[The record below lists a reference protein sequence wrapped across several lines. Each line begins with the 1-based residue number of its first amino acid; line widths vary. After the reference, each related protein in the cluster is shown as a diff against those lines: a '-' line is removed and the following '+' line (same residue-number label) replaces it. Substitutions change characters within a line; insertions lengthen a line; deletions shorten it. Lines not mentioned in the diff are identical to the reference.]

1 MQQYVIGIIL
11 LSIGIY
17 LFRDPAEK
25 KRTVVGHYALGI
37 SINNTRL
44 YKIFGLIGAIIAY
57 FTYESYIV
65 SYIPSDFPIPQSI
78 VVVLILLIGAFLARS
93 FVQTTEDFISVGG
106 PTILFVFSYDYL
118 KFERN
123 IDILDYISKLPTIPN
138 ITNDVLE
145 YIMLLMVIFLSYLF
159 RRILRRFMPIILAG
173 FFSGLLIANGLN
185 ILFKG
190 VLPTSRQELELQVSG
205 IIAILSISYQIY
217 FNRKKRNERKISKQ
231 EITPKKPTNIEI
243 TCPACLEYTV
253 HKIINRKETNDG
265 VEVLI
270 QCTGKNVFDTICG
283 NYQTVSETNQ

>member
-65 SYIPSDFPIPQSI
+65 SYIPSEFPIPQSI

-93 FVQTTEDFISVGG
+93 LVQTTEDFISVGG

-123 IDILDYISKLPTIPN
+123 IDILDYISKLPAIPN

-145 YIMLLMVIFLSYLF
+145 YIILLMVIFLSYLF
-159 RRILRRFMPIILAG
+159 RRILRRSMPIILAG

-243 TCPACLEYTV
+243 TCSACLEYTV

-265 VEVLI
+265 IEVLI

>member
-1 MQQYVIGIIL
+1 MQQYVTGIIL

-44 YKIFGLIGAIIAY
+44 YRIFGLIGAIIAY
-57 FTYESYIV
+57 FTYEAYIV
-65 SYIPSDFPIPQSI
+65 SYVPSDFPIPHNI
-78 VVVLILLIGAFLARS
+78 IIVLILLIGAFVARS

-106 PTILFVFSYDYL
+106 PTILFIFSYDYL

-123 IDILDYISKLPTIPN
+123 IDILDYISKLPAIPN

-145 YIMLLMVIFLSYLF
+145 YIILLMVIFLSYVF
-159 RRILRRFMPIILAG
+159 RRILRRSMPIILGG
-173 FFSGLLIANGLN
+173 FFSGLLIANGLS

-190 VLPTSRQELELQVSG
+190 TLPTSRQELELQVSG
-205 IIAILSISYQIY
+205 IITILSISYQIY
-217 FNRKKRNERKISKQ
+217 FNRKKRNERKIGKQ
-231 EITPKKPTNIEI
+231 EITPKVQTNIEI
-243 TCPACLEYTV
+243 TCPACLEYTN

>member
-17 LFRDPAEK
+17 LFRDPAER
-25 KRTVVGHYALGI
+25 KRTVVGHYALGL

-78 VVVLILLIGAFLARS
+78 VVVLILLIGAFIARS

-123 IDILDYISKLPTIPN
+123 IDILDYISKLPAIPN

-145 YIMLLMVIFLSYLF
+145 YILLLMVIFLSYLF
-159 RRILRRFMPIILAG
+159 RRILRRSMPIILAG

-253 HKIINRKETNDG
+253 HKIINRKETNEG

>member
-1 MQQYVIGIIL
+1 VQQYVIGIIL

-17 LFRDPAEK
+17 LFRDPAER
-25 KRTVVGHYALGI
+25 KRTVVGHYALGL

-65 SYIPSDFPIPQSI
+65 SYIPSDFPLPQSI
-78 VVVLILLIGAFLARS
+78 VVVLILLIGAFIARS

-123 IDILDYISKLPTIPN
+123 IDILDYISKLPAIPN

-145 YIMLLMVIFLSYLF
+145 YILLLMVIFLSYLF
-159 RRILRRFMPIILAG
+159 RRILRRSMPIILAG

-253 HKIINRKETNDG
+253 HKIINRKETNEG

>member
-25 KRTVVGHYALGI
+25 KRTVVGHYALGL

-78 VVVLILLIGAFLARS
+78 VVVLILLIGAFIARS

-123 IDILDYISKLPTIPN
+123 IDILDYISKLPAIPN

-145 YIMLLMVIFLSYLF
+145 YILLLMVIFLSYLF
-159 RRILRRFMPIILAG
+159 RRILRRSMPIILAG
-173 FFSGLLIANGLN
+173 FFAGLLIANGLN

-253 HKIINRKETNDG
+253 HKIINRKETNEG

>member
-57 FTYESYIV
+57 FTYESYIA

-78 VVVLILLIGAFLARS
+78 VVVLILLIGAFTARS

-123 IDILDYISKLPTIPN
+123 IDILDYISKLPAIPN

-159 RRILRRFMPIILAG
+159 RRILRRSMPIILAG
-173 FFSGLLIANGLN
+173 LFSGLLIANGLN

>member
-17 LFRDPAEK
+17 LFRDPAER
-25 KRTVVGHYALGI
+25 KRTVVGHYALGL

-65 SYIPSDFPIPQSI
+65 SYIPSDFPLPQSI
-78 VVVLILLIGAFLARS
+78 VVVLILLIGAFIARS

-123 IDILDYISKLPTIPN
+123 IDILDYISKLPAIPN

-145 YIMLLMVIFLSYLF
+145 YILLLMVIFLSYLF
-159 RRILRRFMPIILAG
+159 RRILRRSMPIILAG

-253 HKIINRKETNDG
+253 HKIINRKETNEG

>member
-17 LFRDPAEK
+17 LFRDPAER

-65 SYIPSDFPIPQSI
+65 SYIPSDFPLPQSI
-78 VVVLILLIGAFLARS
+78 VVVLILLIGAFIARS

-123 IDILDYISKLPTIPN
+123 IDILDYISKLPAIPN

-145 YIMLLMVIFLSYLF
+145 YILLLMVIFLSYLF
-159 RRILRRFMPIILAG
+159 RRILRRSMPIILAG

-253 HKIINRKETNDG
+253 HKIINRKETNEG

>member
-17 LFRDPAEK
+17 LFRDPAER

-57 FTYESYIV
+57 FTYESYIA

-78 VVVLILLIGAFLARS
+78 VVVLILLIGAFIARS

-123 IDILDYISKLPTIPN
+123 IDILDYISKLPAIPN

-145 YIMLLMVIFLSYLF
+145 YILLLMVIFLSYLF
-159 RRILRRFMPIILAG
+159 RRILRRSMPIILAG

-253 HKIINRKETNDG
+253 HKIINRKETNEG

>member
-1 MQQYVIGIIL
+1 VQQYVIGIIL

>member
-25 KRTVVGHYALGI
+25 KRTVVGHHALGI

-65 SYIPSDFPIPQSI
+65 SYIPSDFLIPQSI

-123 IDILDYISKLPTIPN
+123 IDILDYISKLPAIPN

-159 RRILRRFMPIILAG
+159 RRILRRSMPIILAG
-173 FFSGLLIANGLN
+173 FFAGLLIANGLN

-265 VEVLI
+265 VELLI

-283 NYQTVSETNQ
+283 NYQNVSETNQ

>member
-1 MQQYVIGIIL
+1 MCI
-11 LSIGIY
+11 
-17 LFRDPAEK
+17 RD
-25 KRTVVGHYALGI
+25 RHYALGI

-65 SYIPSDFPIPQSI
+65 SYIPSDFLIPQSI

-123 IDILDYISKLPTIPN
+123 IDILDYISKLPAIPN

-159 RRILRRFMPIILAG
+159 RRILRRSMPIILAG
-173 FFSGLLIANGLN
+173 FFAGLLIANGLN

-231 EITPKKPTNIEI
+231 EITPKKPTDIEI

-265 VEVLI
+265 VELLI

>member
-11 LSIGIY
+11 LSTGIY

-57 FTYESYIV
+57 FTYESYIA

-78 VVVLILLIGAFLARS
+78 VVVLILLIGAFIARS

-123 IDILDYISKLPTIPN
+123 VDLLDYISKLPAIPN

-159 RRILRRFMPIILAG
+159 RRILRRSMPIILAG
-173 FFSGLLIANGLN
+173 LFSGLLIANGLN

-205 IIAILSISYQIY
+205 IITILSISYQIY

>member
-11 LSIGIY
+11 LSTGIY

-57 FTYESYIV
+57 FTYESYIA

-78 VVVLILLIGAFLARS
+78 VVVLILLIGAFIARS

-123 IDILDYISKLPTIPN
+123 IDILDYISKLPAIPN

-145 YIMLLMVIFLSYLF
+145 YILLLMVIFLSYLF
-159 RRILRRFMPIILAG
+159 RRILRRSMPIILAG
-173 FFSGLLIANGLN
+173 LFSGLLIANGLN

>member
-1 MQQYVIGIIL
+1 MQQYVIGTIL
-11 LSIGIY
+11 LSVGIY
-17 LFRDPAEK
+17 LFRDPADK

-44 YKIFGLIGAIIAY
+44 YRIFGLIGAIIAY
-57 FTYESYIV
+57 FAYESYIV

-78 VVVLILLIGAFLARS
+78 MIVLILLIGAFIARS
-93 FVQTTEDFISVGG
+93 LVQTTEDFISVGG

-123 IDILDYISKLPTIPN
+123 IDLLDYISKLPAIPN

-145 YIMLLMVIFLSYLF
+145 YIILLIVIFLSYVF
-159 RRILRRFMPIILAG
+159 RRILRRSMPIILAG
-173 FFSGLLIANGLN
+173 LFSGLLIANGSN

-190 VLPTSRQELELQVSG
+190 VLPSSRQELELQVAG
-205 IIAILSISYQIY
+205 IIAVLSISYQIY
-217 FNRKKRNERKISKQ
+217 FNRKKRKKRKISKQ
-231 EITPKKPTNIEI
+231 DITPKKPTNIEI

-253 HKIINRKETNDG
+253 HKIINRKETIDG

-283 NYQTVSETNQ
+283 NYQTVSERNQ

>member
-17 LFRDPAEK
+17 LFRDPAER

-65 SYIPSDFPIPQSI
+65 SYIPSDFPLPQSI
-78 VVVLILLIGAFLARS
+78 VVVLILLIGAFIARS

-123 IDILDYISKLPTIPN
+123 IDILDYISKLPAIPN

-145 YIMLLMVIFLSYLF
+145 YILLLMVIFLSYLF
-159 RRILRRFMPIILAG
+159 RRILRRSMPIILAG

-231 EITPKKPTNIEI
+231 EITPKKLTNIEI

-253 HKIINRKETNDG
+253 HKIINRKETNEG

>member
-65 SYIPSDFPIPQSI
+65 SYIPSDFLIPQSI

-118 KFERN
+118 KYERN
-123 IDILDYISKLPTIPN
+123 IDILDYISKLPAIPN

-145 YIMLLMVIFLSYLF
+145 YILLLMVIFLSYLF
-159 RRILRRFMPIILAG
+159 RRILRRSMPIILAG

-231 EITPKKPTNIEI
+231 EITPKKPTNIKI

>member
-123 IDILDYISKLPTIPN
+123 IDILDYISKLPAIPN

>member
-11 LSIGIY
+11 LSIGVY

-123 IDILDYISKLPTIPN
+123 IDILDYISKLPAIPN

-159 RRILRRFMPIILAG
+159 RRILRRSMPIILAG

>member
-17 LFRDPAEK
+17 LFRDPAER

-78 VVVLILLIGAFLARS
+78 VVVLILLIGAFIARS

-123 IDILDYISKLPTIPN
+123 IDILDYISKLPAIPN

-145 YIMLLMVIFLSYLF
+145 YILLLMVIFLSYLF
-159 RRILRRFMPIILAG
+159 RRILRRSMPIILAG

-253 HKIINRKETNDG
+253 HKIINRKETNEG

>member
-57 FTYESYIV
+57 FTYESYIA

-78 VVVLILLIGAFLARS
+78 VVVLILLIGALIARS

-123 IDILDYISKLPTIPN
+123 IDILDYISKLPAIPN

-145 YIMLLMVIFLSYLF
+145 YILLLMVIFLSYLF
-159 RRILRRFMPIILAG
+159 RRILRRSMPIILAG

-217 FNRKKRNERKISKQ
+217 FNRKKINERKISKQ

>member
-17 LFRDPAEK
+17 LFRDPAER

-65 SYIPSDFPIPQSI
+65 SYVPTDFPIPQSI
-78 VVVLILLIGAFLARS
+78 VVVLILLIGAFIARS

-123 IDILDYISKLPTIPN
+123 IDILDYISKLPAIPN

-145 YIMLLMVIFLSYLF
+145 YILLLMVIFLSYLF
-159 RRILRRFMPIILAG
+159 RRILRRSMPIILAG

-231 EITPKKPTNIEI
+231 EITPKKLTNIEI

-253 HKIINRKETNDG
+253 HKIINRKETNEG

>member
-78 VVVLILLIGAFLARS
+78 VVVLILLIGAFIARS

-123 IDILDYISKLPTIPN
+123 IDILDYISKLPAIPN

-159 RRILRRFMPIILAG
+159 RRILRRSMPIILAG

>member
-57 FTYESYIV
+57 FTYESYIA

-78 VVVLILLIGAFLARS
+78 VVVLILLIGAFIARS

-123 IDILDYISKLPTIPN
+123 IDILDYISKLPAIPN

-159 RRILRRFMPIILAG
+159 RRILRRSMPIILAG
-173 FFSGLLIANGLN
+173 LFSGLLIANGLN

>member
-17 LFRDPAEK
+17 LFRDPAER

-78 VVVLILLIGAFLARS
+78 VVVLILLIGAFIARS

-123 IDILDYISKLPTIPN
+123 IDILDYISKLPAIPN

-145 YIMLLMVIFLSYLF
+145 YILLLMVIFLSYLF
-159 RRILRRFMPIILAG
+159 RRILRRSMPIILAG

>member
-1 MQQYVIGIIL
+1 MQQYVIGTIL
-11 LSIGIY
+11 LSVGIY
-17 LFRDPAEK
+17 LFRDPADK

-44 YKIFGLIGAIIAY
+44 YRIFGLIGAIIAY
-57 FTYESYIV
+57 FTYESYII

-78 VVVLILLIGAFLARS
+78 MVVLILLIGAFIARS

-106 PTILFVFSYDYL
+106 PTILFIFTYDYL

-123 IDILDYISKLPTIPN
+123 IDLLDYISKLPAIPN
-138 ITNDVLE
+138 ITNDILE
-145 YIMLLMVIFLSYLF
+145 YIILLIVIFFSYVF
-159 RRILRRFMPIILAG
+159 RRILRRSMPIILAG

-190 VLPTSRQELELQVSG
+190 VLPTSRQELELHASG

-217 FNRKKRNERKISKQ
+217 FNRKKRNEKKISNQ
-231 EITPKKPTNIEI
+231 EIIPKKPTNIKI

-253 HKIINRKETNDG
+253 HKIINRKTTNRG

-270 QCTGKNVFDTICG
+270 QCTGKNVYDTICG
-283 NYQTVSETNQ
+283 NYQTVSEKNQ

>member
-17 LFRDPAEK
+17 LFRDPAER

-57 FTYESYIV
+57 FTYESYMV

-78 VVVLILLIGAFLARS
+78 VVVLILLIGAFIARS

-123 IDILDYISKLPTIPN
+123 IDILDYISKLPAIPN

-145 YIMLLMVIFLSYLF
+145 YILLLMVIFLSYLF
-159 RRILRRFMPIILAG
+159 RRILRRSMPIILAG

-253 HKIINRKETNDG
+253 HKIINRKETNEG

>member
-57 FTYESYIV
+57 FTYESYIA

-78 VVVLILLIGAFLARS
+78 VVVLILLIGAFIARS

-123 IDILDYISKLPTIPN
+123 IDILDYISKLPAIPN

-159 RRILRRFMPIILAG
+159 RRILRRSMPIILAG

>member
-123 IDILDYISKLPTIPN
+123 IDILDYISKLPAIPN

-185 ILFKG
+185 IIFKG

>member
-17 LFRDPAEK
+17 LFRDPAER
-25 KRTVVGHYALGI
+25 KRTVVGHYALGL

-57 FTYESYIV
+57 FTYESYIA

-78 VVVLILLIGAFLARS
+78 VVVLILLIGAFIARS

-123 IDILDYISKLPTIPN
+123 IDILDYISKLPAIPN

-159 RRILRRFMPIILAG
+159 RRILRRSMPIILAG

>member
-17 LFRDPAEK
+17 LFRDPAER
-25 KRTVVGHYALGI
+25 KRTVVGHYALGL

-65 SYIPSDFPIPQSI
+65 SYIPSDFPLPQSI
-78 VVVLILLIGAFLARS
+78 VVVLILLIGAFIARS

-123 IDILDYISKLPTIPN
+123 IDILDYISKLPAIPN

-145 YIMLLMVIFLSYLF
+145 YIMLLIVIFLSYVF
-159 RRILRRFMPIILAG
+159 RRILRRSMPIILAG
-173 FFSGLLIANGLN
+173 FFSGLLIANGSN

-190 VLPTSRQELELQVSG
+190 VLPSSRQELELQVSG
-205 IIAILSISYQIY
+205 IIAVLSISYQIY

-253 HKIINRKETNDG
+253 HKIINRKETNEG

>member
-17 LFRDPAEK
+17 LFRDPAER

-65 SYIPSDFPIPQSI
+65 SYVPTDFPIPQSI
-78 VVVLILLIGAFLARS
+78 VVVLILLIGAFIARS

-123 IDILDYISKLPTIPN
+123 IDILDYISKLPAIPN

-145 YIMLLMVIFLSYLF
+145 YILLLMVIFLSYLF
-159 RRILRRFMPIILAG
+159 RRILRRSMPIILAG

-253 HKIINRKETNDG
+253 HKIINRKETNEG

>member
-1 MQQYVIGIIL
+1 M

-17 LFRDPAEK
+17 LFRDPAER

-78 VVVLILLIGAFLARS
+78 VVVLILLIGAFIARS

-123 IDILDYISKLPTIPN
+123 IDILDYISKLPAIPN

-145 YIMLLMVIFLSYLF
+145 YILLLMVIFLSYLF
-159 RRILRRFMPIILAG
+159 RRILRRSMPIILAG

-231 EITPKKPTNIEI
+231 EITPKKLTNIEI

-253 HKIINRKETNDG
+253 HKIINRKETNEG

>member
-78 VVVLILLIGAFLARS
+78 VVVLILLIGAFIARS

-123 IDILDYISKLPTIPN
+123 IDILDYISKLPAIPN

-145 YIMLLMVIFLSYLF
+145 YILLLMVIFLSYLF
-159 RRILRRFMPIILAG
+159 RRILRRSMPIILAG

-243 TCPACLEYTV
+243 NCPACLEYTV
-253 HKIINRKETNDG
+253 HKIINRKETNEG

>member
-17 LFRDPAEK
+17 LFRDPAER
-25 KRTVVGHYALGI
+25 KRTVVGHYALGL

-78 VVVLILLIGAFLARS
+78 MVVLILLIGAFIARS

-123 IDILDYISKLPTIPN
+123 IDILDYISKLPAIPN

-145 YIMLLMVIFLSYLF
+145 YILLLMVIFLSYLF
-159 RRILRRFMPIILAG
+159 RRILRRSMPIILAG

-253 HKIINRKETNDG
+253 HKIINRKETNEG

>member
-17 LFRDPAEK
+17 LFRDPAER

-65 SYIPSDFPIPQSI
+65 SHIPSDFPIPQSI
-78 VVVLILLIGAFLARS
+78 VVVLILLIGAFIARS

-123 IDILDYISKLPTIPN
+123 IDILDYISKLPAIPN

-145 YIMLLMVIFLSYLF
+145 YILLLMVIFLSYLF
-159 RRILRRFMPIILAG
+159 RRILRRSMPIILAG

-231 EITPKKPTNIEI
+231 EITPKKLTNIEI

-253 HKIINRKETNDG
+253 HKIINRKETNEG

>member
-1 MQQYVIGIIL
+1 VQQYVIGIIL

-17 LFRDPAEK
+17 LFRDPAER
-25 KRTVVGHYALGI
+25 KRTVVGHYALGL

-57 FTYESYIV
+57 FTYESYIA

-78 VVVLILLIGAFLARS
+78 VVVLILLIGAFIARS

-123 IDILDYISKLPTIPN
+123 IDILDYISKLPAIPN

-159 RRILRRFMPIILAG
+159 RRILRRSMPIILAG

>member
-57 FTYESYIV
+57 FTYESYIA

-78 VVVLILLIGAFLARS
+78 VVVLILLIGAFIARS

-123 IDILDYISKLPTIPN
+123 IDILDYISKLPAIPN

-145 YIMLLMVIFLSYLF
+145 YILLLMVIFLSYLF
-159 RRILRRFMPIILAG
+159 RRILRRSMPIILAG